1 MRAEIRNRS
10 IGAYSV
16 INGANGNLASVA
28 GTASGDTVI
37 MAEEFEKPGI
47 ASATVQVVA
56 GTPVALTGGDGI
68 VLAAGDN
75 ELDLAGPA
83 NLIRIQNNTAAVI
96 KVEYDKGASA
106 GSWVIA
112 AGAEYIDTCLIKASV
127 HLFVTGTPTV
137 NGSAANGIIVRARA

>member
-1 MRAEIRNRS
+1 
-10 IGAYSV
+10 
-16 INGANGNLASVA
+16 
-28 GTASGDTVI
+28 
-37 MAEEFEKPGI
+37 MAEEFGKPGI